1 MNAIDRVLIN
11 TDAKSVSMNAA
22 VLTFLIVKELNSLQ
36 YSSNA
41 TLFH

>member
-11 TDAKSVSMNAA
+11 TNANSVPVNAA
-22 VLTFLIVKELNSLQ
+22 VLTFLIVKQLNSLQ
-36 YSSNA
+36 YLTNT

>member
-11 TDAKSVSMNAA
+11 TDANSHPVNAA

-36 YSSNA
+36 YLTKT
-41 TLFH
+41 TLFY